1 MQAFQAGER
10 DAYTKAERDLDRE
23 LVGDISA
30 YEDSV
35 ETAVI
40 AYFHRQSSLI
50 INVVAQL
57 LESEPENE
65 EREGE
70 DDDALWIDRDDLS
83 RMGLDTWSEA
93 DRAYVQEFVSLY
105 FNRRVEIRGNEVDC
119 CGLRV
124 PLL

>member
-1 MQAFQAGER
+1 MHPKLSFIASAHV
-10 DAYTKAERDLDRE
+10 
-23 LVGDISA
+23 LVVVSGSTSGTQPAWACIVGTIS
-30 YEDSV
+30 
-35 ETAVI
+35 
-40 AYFHRQSSLI
+40 RL
-50 INVVAQL
+50 
-57 LESEPENE
+57 
-65 EREGE
+65 E